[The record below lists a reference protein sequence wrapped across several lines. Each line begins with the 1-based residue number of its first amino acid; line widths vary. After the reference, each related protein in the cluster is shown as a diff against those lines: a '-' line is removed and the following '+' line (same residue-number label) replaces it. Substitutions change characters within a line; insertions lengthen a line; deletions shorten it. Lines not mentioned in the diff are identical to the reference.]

1 MEKNYIFFSNY
12 CHHSKKLL
20 NLLKENNILNNYQ
33 LCCVDDSQ
41 IELPS
46 FINCVP
52 TLYIVN
58 QKRTL
63 NDDSLFHFIN
73 IEINKSRNTQQQQMP
88 QQQMPQQQMP
98 QQQMPQ
104 QQMPQQQMP
113 QQQMPQQ
120 QIPQQN
126 VQSSDDVNPFHS
138 NEMGANFSD
147 NYSFINEN
155 ENNITHNYSFLDSN
169 SQNISNTQNQ
179 NQNQNQN
186 QMTQNNQYS
195 NGRSQKSQIMD
206 KAYEELMKQRGQ
218 DSQQHISTMR
228 F

>member
-73 IEINKSRNTQQQQMP
+73 IEINKSRNTQ
-88 QQQMPQQQMP
+88 
-98 QQQMPQ
+98 Q